1 MRVAVYY
8 PRYLIGDGG
17 PTLAV
22 RGWVEALRG
31 AGAEVGVFCQQSPE
45 PPSPVPSAVLP
56 LPHRGSGRTL
66 RPVGLRDALRGWDI
80 LWLHSGWVWHNI
92 AAASHAKRLRIPYVV
107 TPHGAY
113 DPNVLRRTRLAKGL
127 WWMALE
133 RRFLRESAALH
144 VFFEGE
150 QGAIR
155 RLGYRGAFV
164 TAPNG
169 IEFPPTPTW
178 DGGTGGYLL
187 WLGRYD
193 VQTKGLDLLLQAV
206 AALPRNQRPL
216 VRMHGPDYRG
226 GRREVERL
234 VAALGLGEIVEV
246 GGPVYGVAKED
257 AFARAA
263 AFIYPSRW
271 DAHSVAVLEALARG
285 VPTIVTACMHIAPL
299 LKAGGAGFV
308 VEPEPSELARAIE
321 RAIGTEGG
329 AVART
334 GRGVCQ
340 EQFAWPAV
348 ARAFLAQVRGLLDSR
363 VGVP

>member
-1 MRVAVYY
+1 MRIAIYY

-45 PPSPVPSAVLP
+45 RLDLAPDGVLP
-56 LPHRGSGRTL
+56 LPHQGSGRTL
-66 RPVGLRDALRGWDI
+66 RPAGLRHALRGWDV
-80 LWLHSGWVWHNI
+80 LWLHSGWVWYNV
-92 AAASHAKRLRIPYVV
+92 AAASHAQRLGIPYVV

-113 DPNVLRRTRLAKGL
+113 DPNVLRRRAIAKRF
-127 WWMALE
+127 WWITLE
-133 RRFLRESAALH
+133 RQLLVRSAALH

-150 QGAIR
+150 QAGIR
-155 RLGYRGAFV
+155 GLGYRGRFV

-169 IEFPPTPTW
+169 IEVPPAPTW
-178 DGGTGGYLL
+178 DGRTGGYLL

-193 VQTKGLDLLLQAV
+193 VQHKGLDIMLEAV
-206 AALPRNQRPL
+206 AALPRDQRPL
-216 VRMHGPDYRG
+216 VRMHGPDHRG

-234 VAALGLGEIVEV
+234 VAGLGLSEIVEA
-246 GGPVYGVAKED
+246 GGPVYGAAKEE

-285 VPTIVTACMHIAPL
+285 VPVIATASMHIAPVL
-299 LKAGGAGFV
+299 EGSGAGFV
-308 VEPEPSELARAIE
+308 AKPEPSDLARAIE
-321 RAIGTEGG
+321 RAISTEGG
-329 AVART
+329 TVARM
-334 GRGVCQ
+334 GRMVCQ

-348 ARAFLAQVRGLLDSR
+348 ARAFLAQVHSLLDSR
-363 VGVP
+363 VGAR